1 MKICLCACWKFSY
14 GRSQMTQFNLTQ
26 NELSAW
32 KCIFENKNSSP
43 RQIDDSWNVWIMNY
57 VLNTVFMKIYNSGT
71 KFWFFLDF
79 DKNENHWIRRVIK
92 LILTR
97 WRSQPI
103 TARLLS
109 ISLKS
114 YLSGKNAS
122 QVECG
127 TFACR
132 NSSSA
137 MIHRNLIF
145 CSKIAA
151 F

>member
-57 VLNTVFMKIYNSGT
+57 VLNTVFMKVYNSRT
-71 KFWFFLDF
+71 KFWLFRFWW
-79 DKNENHWIRRVIK
+79 ENNGLRRVFK

-127 TFACR
+127 TYTCR
-132 NSSSA
+132 NSSSESNFFVL
-137 MIHRNLIF
+137 R
-145 CSKIAA
+145 
-151 F
+151 